1 MKYNI
6 PLVSIVMPCFN
17 DGLYIMDSIDSAF
30 AQSYE
35 NLELIIVNDGSTDPH
50 TIDVLARLCDPRI
63 TVFNGERKGPAAA
76 RNMAIKHSKGKYILP
91 LDSDDLISVDY
102 IKRAVEIIENNPQIG
117 VVYCRA
123 DLFGEKSGPWD
134 LPDYS
139 FEKMLLDNVVFVTS
153 LFRKED
159 WERVG
164 GFSPEL
170 EAGMED
176 YDFWISLL
184 EIGLEVHQI
193 PEILFHY
200 RIKPQ
205 SRTSHFQKSTETVK
219 DTYRK
224 IYQRHPIF
232 YEKHK
237 DEYAVILRDALI
249 EQIHAKSHLEYL
261 LAQKIPLYERLSKI
275 KWLKKIIKKGIRNK
289 VG

>member
-1 MKYNI
+1 LKYNI